1 MWLRTISNAFEGKF
15 CDLKDLETDFAIFS
29 KHFMSLLKRC
39 HKISNGTNWATVQ
52 RCSKAKFEN
61 VDIKTHYQ
69 NQGRRND
76 GRAWGAVKEF
86 WQWKLIWNK
95 NRFINYVCFCSSAT
109 LTSQITTEI
118 IETILNFLRALIAAI
133 NFSISILINRVITYD
148 TWKNWFKRRR
158 RPMILLWKGTSATQP
173 FLLKDKGAMPRHAP
187 IFRRPWSIVGPISK
201 ITAIFAWNVCK
212 QLFSLMNLGK
222 PRT

>member
-1 MWLRTISNAFEGKF
+1 MELTEPQCSGV
-15 CDLKDLETDFAIFS
+15 LKLNLKMLTS
-29 KHFMSLLKRC
+29 KRII
-39 HKISNGTNWATVQ
+39 KIRDAGTTVG
-52 RCSKAKFEN
+52 
-61 VDIKTHYQ
+61 H
-69 NQGRRND
+69 G
-76 GRAWGAVKEF
+76 GAVKEL

-158 RPMILLWKGTSATQP
+158 RPMILLWKGTSTTQP
-173 FLLKDKGAMPRHAP
+173 FLLKDKGQCPVMPP
-187 IFRRPWSIVGPISK
+187 FFVVPDQSLDQYRR
-201 ITAIFAWNVCK
+201 
-212 QLFSLMNLGK
+212 
-222 PRT
+222 